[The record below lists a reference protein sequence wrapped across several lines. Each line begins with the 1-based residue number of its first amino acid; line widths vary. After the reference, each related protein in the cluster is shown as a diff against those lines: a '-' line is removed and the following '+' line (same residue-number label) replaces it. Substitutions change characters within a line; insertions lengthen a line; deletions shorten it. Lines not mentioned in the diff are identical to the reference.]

1 MKETKLSFLVR
12 NLFHKYIL
20 SYDLGMKI
28 DKHMLILLTISVA
41 FLACNSG
48 IKKGLPP
55 LKVVTFVDLNRYAG
69 TWYEISRYPNRF
81 QEGCVGTTATYTI
94 RQDGKIDVLN
104 QCRKGTLDGK
114 ISSVKGTAWVV
125 DNKTNAKLKVSFF
138 WPFSGHY
145 WIIDLGENY
154 DYAIVGHPDRK
165 YLWILSR
172 SPRMD
177 EKIYNLIL
185 EKLKLQFYDTS
196 KLVKTL
202 HFEEDLKQDVREY
215 RQ

>member
-1 MKETKLSFLVR
+1 MITAR
-12 NLFHKYIL
+12 NKTITSGPVLASMIYFI
-20 SYDLGMKI
+20 YDLCMEIG
-28 DKHMLILLTISVA
+28 KHMLILLTVSVT

-48 IKKGLPP
+48 MKKGLPP
-55 LKVVTFVDLNRYAG
+55 IEVVTFVDLNRYVG
-69 TWYEISRYPNRF
+69 TWYEISRFPNRF
-81 QEGCVGTTATYTI
+81 QKGCVGTTATYTI
-94 RQDGKIDVLN
+94 RKDGKIDVLN
-104 QCRKGTLDGK
+104 QCRKGMLDGE

-145 WIIDLGENY
+145 WIIELGENY
-154 DYAIVGHPDRK
+154 DYAVVGHPDRK

-172 SPRMD
+172 SPKMD

-196 KLVKTL
+196 KLIKTL
-202 HFEEDLKQDVREY
+202 QFEEDSNKM
-215 RQ
+215 

>member
-1 MKETKLSFLVR
+1 VRGCGFTYELLSNGYF
-12 NLFHKYIL
+12 I
-20 SYDLGMKI
+20 YDLCMEIG
-28 DKHMLILLTISVA
+28 KHILILVTISIS
-41 FLACNSG
+41 FLACISG
-48 IKKGLPP
+48 MKRVLPP
-55 LKVVTFVDLNRYAG
+55 LKVVTFVDLSRYAG

-94 RQDGKIDVLN
+94 RKDGKIDVLN
-104 QCRKGTLDGK
+104 QCRRGTLDGE
-114 ISSVKGTAWVV
+114 ISSVKGKAWVV

-154 DYAIVGHPDRK
+154 DYAVVGHPERK

-185 EKLKLQFYDTS
+185 QKLRLQFYDTS
-196 KLVKTL
+196 KLIKTL
-202 HFEEDLKQDVREY
+202 QFEENSNKM
-215 RQ
+215 

>member
-1 MKETKLSFLVR
+1 VKEAKLSFSIL
-12 NLFHKYIL
+12 NLFHEHIL
-20 SYDLGMKI
+20 SYDLGMEI
-28 DKHMLILLTISVA
+28 GKHMLILLTISIT

-48 IKKGLPP
+48 MMKGLPP

-69 TWYEISRYPNRF
+69 TWYEIARYPNRF
-81 QEGCVGTTATYTI
+81 QKGCVGTTAIYNI
-94 RQDGKIDVLN
+94 RKDGRIDVLN
-104 QCRKGTLDGK
+104 QCRKGTLDGE

-154 DYAIVGHPDRK
+154 EYAVVGHPDRK

-172 SPRMD
+172 KPKMN
-177 EKIYNLIL
+177 EKTYDHILQNL
-185 EKLKLQFYDTS
+185 KFQFYDTN
-196 KLVKTL
+196 KLIRTL
-202 HFEEDLKQDVREY
+202 QFEEDSNKM
-215 RQ
+215 

>member
-1 MKETKLSFLVR
+1 
-12 NLFHKYIL
+12 
-20 SYDLGMKI
+20 
-28 DKHMLILLTISVA
+28 MLILLIVSTS
-41 FLACNSG
+41 FLACTSG
-48 IKKGLPP
+48 MKKASLP

-69 TWYEISRYPNRF
+69 TWYEIARFPNLF
-81 QEGCVGTTATYTI
+81 QKGCVGTTATYTL
-94 RQDGKIDVLN
+94 RKDGKIDVLN
-104 QCRKGTLDGK
+104 QCRKGTLDGE

-145 WIIDLGENY
+145 WIIELGE
-154 DYAIVGHPDRK
+154 DYEYAVVGHPNRK

-185 EKLKLQFYDTS
+185 EKLKLQFYDTN
-196 KLVKTL
+196 KLIKTL
-202 HFEEDLKQDVREY
+202 QFEVDSNKM
-215 RQ
+215 

>member
-1 MKETKLSFLVR
+1 
-12 NLFHKYIL
+12 
-20 SYDLGMKI
+20 
-28 DKHMLILLTISVA
+28 MLILLIVSTS
-41 FLACNSG
+41 FLACASG
-48 IKKGLPP
+48 MKKELPP
-55 LKVVTFVDLNRYAG
+55 LEVVAFVDLNRYAG

-81 QEGCVGTTATYTI
+81 QKGCVGTTATYTI
-94 RQDGKIDVLN
+94 HKDGKIDVLN
-104 QCRKGTLDGK
+104 QCRKGMLNGE

-154 DYAIVGHPDRK
+154 DYAVVGHPDRK

-172 SPRMD
+172 SPKMD

-185 EKLKLQFYDTS
+185 EKLKLQFYDIN
-196 KLVKTL
+196 KLIKTL
-202 HFEEDLKQDVREY
+202 QFEEDSNKI
-215 RQ
+215 